1 MARRLSLPLA
11 MLAAGVTLLVA
22 AGRDDAHATATAS
35 KGGVLRVARF
45 DDVDFVD
52 PALADSGPSWELLH
66 PTCARLFNNPDRP
79 GEPGT
84 RVVPEV
90 VRRFAVSKDGRTYT
104 FDLKRTFRFHTGAA
118 VTARSFADAFDR
130 DADPRM
136 RSRAKNYMHEIVGA
150 DAVADGEAHTISGVR
165 VLGPYRLQIR
175 LTRPLGDLTA
185 RLTMIFFC
193 PVLPGTP
200 VDPHGMD
207 NPAGSG
213 PYYVAERI
221 VNQRIVLK
229 RNPYYRGDRPAN
241 VDEIVYTVGL
251 DPEECLAAVERNQ
264 IDLCLGPA
272 ALPDSAHRGLAAKYG
287 VNRPDGRYFVAPVLS
302 SFAFAFNHERPA
314 FDGPGQIP
322 LEKAINYA
330 LDRHALARVFGY
342 LGGRRTDR
350 MLPPAL
356 GRTEGLYS
364 ITGADPVTAR
374 KWLARA
380 RHKPTQLVLYTINT
394 SFGVGFAQ
402 VFGFD
407 LKQIGIDVT
416 VKYFDLAAMAER
428 VGTRGEPF
436 DVVFQPWTVDYADP
450 PLSSC
455 RCSTARAWGRLA
467 TATGRTSTIRRSTR
481 ASTPRTGSPAKHVAG
496 HGRSSTPIS
505 CETTHP
511 GRRSST
517 GTTAPSSPAV
527 SAASSSTPSIA
538 TTSQRSARSR

>member
-1 MARRLSLPLA
+1 
-11 MLAAGVTLLVA
+11 
-22 AGRDDAHATATAS
+22 
-35 KGGVLRVARF
+35 
-45 DDVDFVD
+45 
-52 PALADSGPSWELLH
+52 
-66 PTCARLFNNPDRP
+66 
-79 GEPGT
+79 
-84 RVVPEV
+84 
-90 VRRFAVSKDGRTYT
+90 
-104 FDLKRTFRFHTGAA
+104 
-118 VTARSFADAFDR
+118 
-130 DADPRM
+130 
-136 RSRAKNYMHEIVGA
+136 
-150 DAVADGEAHTISGVR
+150 
-165 VLGPYRLQIR
+165 
-175 LTRPLGDLTA
+175 LTA

-200 VDPHGMD
+200 VDPHGID

-287 VNRPDGRYFVAPVLS
+287 VNRPHGRYFVAPVLS
-302 SFAFAFNHERPA
+302 SFAFAFNHERAA

-356 GRTEGLYS
+356 ERTEGFYS

-374 KWLARA
+374 KWLVRA

-402 VFGFD
+402 VFGYD

-450 PLSSC
+450 AAFFVPLLHGESLGPTGNSNWAYLDDPKVNA
-455 RCSTARAWGRLA
+455 RIDAANRLTGEARRRAWAELDADLMRDDPPWAPFLHRNH
-467 TATGRTSTIRRSTR
+467 RTL
-481 ASTPRTGSPAKHVAG
+481 V
-496 HGRSSTPIS
+496 
-505 CETTHP
+505 
-511 GRRSST
+511 
-517 GTTAPSSPAV
+517 
-527 SAASSSTPSIA
+527 SSSVGCFFVHPVYRDDLAAICKK
-538 TTSQRSARSR
+538 